1 MKSLYSITVAAA
13 AMSIGI
19 DLARKPDRTVY
30 WQPPRKPKVPDPK
43 KRAKVKAARKQRNAK
58 P

>member
-1 MKSLYSITVAAA
+1 MNRLYSIAAAAA

-19 DLARKPDRTVY
+19 DLAREPDRMAY
-30 WQPPRKPKVPDPK
+30 WQPPRKPKVPDPN